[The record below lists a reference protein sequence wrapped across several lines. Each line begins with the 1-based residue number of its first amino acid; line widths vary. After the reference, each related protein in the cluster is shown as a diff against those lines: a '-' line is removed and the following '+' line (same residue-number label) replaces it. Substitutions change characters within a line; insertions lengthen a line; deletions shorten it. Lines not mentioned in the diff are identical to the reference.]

1 MIVPP
6 FSSASRFFLSA
17 AGFIATST
25 FGWSPGVRMSRE
37 AKWIWNADTPAS
49 VPAGGR
55 VSGGKSGNGTRAVPS
70 IAVASVKRLPTSCMP
85 SPESPAN
92 RTTTRSL
99 SWTAFVTRKRD
110 QRRLLRVGAIV
121 RTGAVSAQAFACAPG
136 YDPCG
141 KRPSV
146 RFTVAWG
153 NHDLHRDSLH
163 QVGRDSSHFGWDN
176 SIAPVLE
183 IDSGEVVE
191 LEVRDASGGQLDRD
205 SQLEAVAALDFSRVN
220 PVTGPVFV
228 KGARPGDV
236 LAVDILELRPRD
248 WGWTAIIPG
257 FGLLADEFGEPWLR
271 ISEVD
276 ASAGRVRF
284 GDGVLLPYDPFP
296 GTIGVAPAEPGEH
309 SIVPPRKWGGNMDT
323 RHLRAGTTLFLPVGV
338 EGALFSVGDTH
349 AAMGD
354 GEVCGTAVEAPMDIT
369 VRLSV
374 RRDLSI
380 DAPQFVVPAA
390 AAPPERRT
398 GFHVCTGVGPDLW
411 EATRDATRSLVEH
424 MVEQR
429 GRTREEAYAIASV
442 AADLR
447 IHEVVDAPNWVVGA
461 FLPLDIFEEEEG
473 G

>member
-1 MIVPP
+1 
-6 FSSASRFFLSA
+6 
-17 AGFIATST
+17 
-25 FGWSPGVRMSRE
+25 
-37 AKWIWNADTPAS
+37 
-49 VPAGGR
+49 
-55 VSGGKSGNGTRAVPS
+55 
-70 IAVASVKRLPTSCMP
+70 
-85 SPESPAN
+85 
-92 RTTTRSL
+92 
-99 SWTAFVTRKRD
+99 
-110 QRRLLRVGAIV
+110 
-121 RTGAVSAQAFACAPG
+121 
-136 YDPCG
+136 
-141 KRPSV
+141 
-146 RFTVAWG
+146 
-153 NHDLHRDSLH
+153 LHRDSLH